1 MRDLIRPALQD
12 FIMKELNFIFSQGRL
27 FERVEIRQAIEVMM
41 ATDTEA
47 NRGTL
52 ERVLTMLEAR

>member
-1 MRDLIRPALQD
+1 MRFHD
-12 FIMKELNFIFSQGRL
+12 GRL

-52 ERVLTMLEAR
+52 ERVLKLLEAR

>member
-1 MRDLIRPALQD
+1 MTTLRPTLQD
-12 FIMKELNFIFSQGRL
+12 FIAEELAMRFHDGRL

-52 ERVLTMLEAR
+52 ERVLKLLEAR

>member
-1 MRDLIRPALQD
+1 MTILRPFFEDIIVQ
-12 FIMKELNFIFSQGRL
+12 ELDMYFLQGRSL
-27 FERVEIRQAIEVMM
+27 ERIEIMQSIEVMM

-52 ERVLTMLEAR
+52 ERVLKLLEAR

>member
-1 MRDLIRPALQD
+1 MTTLRPFFEDIIAQ
-12 FIMKELNFIFSQGRL
+12 ELDMYFLQGRSL
-27 FERVEIRQAIEVMM
+27 ERVEIRQAIEVMM

-52 ERVLTMLEAR
+52 ERVLKLLEAR